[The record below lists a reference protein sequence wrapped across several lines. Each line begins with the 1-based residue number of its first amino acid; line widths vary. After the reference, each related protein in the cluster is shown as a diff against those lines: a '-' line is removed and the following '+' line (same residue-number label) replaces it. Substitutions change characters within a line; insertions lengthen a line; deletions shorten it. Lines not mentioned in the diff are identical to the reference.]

1 VNQVKKYLDS
11 KKNAWSPSTIKSE
24 GYRLKRLAPLVTKQP
39 VEVFEQMRVEGYD
52 AYGIKTAFIRLGEYY
67 SFVFPT
73 KANPFK
79 LFVKENANYF
89 KRAYQ
94 SKPVPATFEEVTEK
108 IVAITNEAVRE
119 KARQLLLSGM
129 RWTESHT
136 VDEHGYVTGK
146 GGKRRRVFAAK
157 VGNVSY
163 YAVYKELKQHGI
175 TPHMLRKLFATKLG
189 DNKDV
194 TPQDLCKLMGWEDIS
209 TAYRYL
215 QPKDEARLAGFVQ
228 GVAK

>member
-1 VNQVKKYLDS
+1 MNQVEKYLAS
-11 KKNAWSPSTIKSE
+11 KKNAWSPSTFKSE
-24 GYRLKRLAPLVTKQP
+24 RSRLKKLAALVNKPPQAAFDQLTATCDSYT
-39 VEVFEQMRVEGYD
+39 V
-52 AYGIKTAFIRLGEYY
+52 KTSFIRLGEFY

-79 LFVKENANYF
+79 IFMKDNANYF

-94 SKPVPATFEEVTEK
+94 SKPVPCSFEEVTQK

-146 GGKRRRVFAAK
+146 GGKRRRVYAAK
-157 VGNVSY
+157 VGASVSY

-215 QPKDEARLAGFVQ
+215 QPKADDRLASL
-228 GVAK
+228 VAQATK